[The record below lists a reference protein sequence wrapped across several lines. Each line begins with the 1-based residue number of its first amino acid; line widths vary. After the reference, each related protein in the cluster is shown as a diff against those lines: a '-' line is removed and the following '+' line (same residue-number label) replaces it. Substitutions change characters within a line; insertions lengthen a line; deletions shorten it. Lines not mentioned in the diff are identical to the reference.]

1 MRRMPRG
8 IRFRY
13 ILIMVVP
20 LVLAAC
26 NRPDLVESAPTST
39 ASALTLE
46 DIEAAVAFTMMVE
59 GALTAAAQ
67 PSNTP
72 VPSELSPTA
81 TDTAAVPT
89 GTPTEIANCLVV
101 SNFLNLR
108 SGPGVVYDPPI
119 KTLSNGTVLLPF
131 AKNGNGSWLEVKL
144 QGESTTGWV
153 SASGQFISCNFD
165 PSGLS
170 LGQIPPTPTPT
181 NTFTPS
187 PSSTPTSTY
196 TATPT
201 NTPCPKFTNG
211 TLSAKKSGQVVDL
224 TWGSLGGC
232 APFSGS
238 LTAIYKGES
247 DPYATHKVTTQ
258 TGKETDIPQML
269 DPCREGMFTIVYT
282 LTLRDSA
289 GQTLTATDATVK
301 IIWSC

>member
-1 MRRMPRG
+1 
-8 IRFRY
+8 
-13 ILIMVVP
+13 
-20 LVLAAC
+20 
-26 NRPDLVESAPTST
+26 
-39 ASALTLE
+39 
-46 DIEAAVAFTMMVE
+46 MMVE

-67 PSNTP
+67 PSNNP

-119 KTLSNGTVLLPF
+119 KTLSNGTVLFPF
-131 AKNGNGSWLEVKL
+131 ATNGDGTWLEVKL

-170 LGQIPPTPTPT
+170 LGQIPPTPSPT
-181 NTFTPS
+181 NTSTPS
-187 PSSTPTSTY
+187 PSLTPTATY

-211 TLSAKKSGQVVDL
+211 TLSTSVDTGTNKVTV
-224 TWGSLGGC
+224 TWSSTGGC
-232 APFSGS
+232 GLFTGTI
-238 LTAIYKGES
+238 TATYEG
-247 DPYATHKVTTQ
+247 DGAPYATHKI
-258 TGKETDIPQML
+258 TGQSGKLTDSPPGGRCGSFDVLYNLKLNDSSGQSVNVNAAAN
-269 DPCREGMFTIVYT
+269 VYW
-282 LTLRDSA
+282 L
-289 GQTLTATDATVK
+289 
-301 IIWSC
+301 C